1 MRNTTGI
8 IRFNNTI
15 QKQFSTH
22 TLLNSPNLVRLFLIF
37 FITFFSLN
45 TFAKEKTRITER
57 GSSLFYRSWRYPQ
70 VTDNQKDKEE
80 KDLAKDS
87 LEELLP
93 DSTLIAQ
100 NDSIKNGNTE
110 EADEVGNKDK
120 DDNSDNLAQHSP
132 DAAEA
137 DKGENGDKDHLADDI
152 LSGGKSTDKD
162 PSSQNLD
169 NEDDSKNNAVIPT
182 VCVLYFKFDQSN
194 YTRDYSAEIDTI
206 LQFIDYHQGKDFLLT
221 AHTDERGTVAYNQ
234 ALSERRAKQLFKTL
248 VERGVDP
255 KRLTCIGR
263 SELEPAIR
271 NAKTEREHQ
280 LNRRVVIS
288 VKE

>member
-1 MRNTTGI
+1 MRNTTRI
-8 IRFNNTI
+8 NRFNNTI
-15 QKQFSTH
+15 QKQFPNH
-22 TLLNSPNLVRLFLIF
+22 TLLNSHNLVRLFLIF

-70 VTDNQKDKEE
+70 VVDNQKDKEDE
-80 KDLAKDS
+80 NLAKNTIAKI
-87 LEELLP
+87 LP
-93 DSTLIAQ
+93 DSTMIAQ
-100 NDSIKNGNTE
+100 NDSINNDNT
-110 EADEVGNKDK
+110 N
-120 DDNSDNLAQHSP
+120 NLIAQHSP
-132 DAAEA
+132 ETEEA

-152 LSGGKSTDKD
+152 LSGGKSPDKD
-162 PSSQNLD
+162 SLSQNPE
-169 NEDDSKNNAVIPT
+169 NEGGRQNGKKIPA

>member
-1 MRNTTGI
+1 M
-8 IRFNNTI
+8 
-15 QKQFSTH
+15 
-22 TLLNSPNLVRLFLIF
+22 NSHNLVRLFLIF

-80 KDLAKDS
+80 NDLAKDS
-87 LEELLP
+87 LDKILP

-100 NDSIKNGNTE
+100 NDSIKN
-110 EADEVGNKDK
+110 
-120 DDNSDNLAQHSP
+120 DDTNNLIAQHSP
-132 DAAEA
+132 ETEEA

-152 LSGGKSTDKD
+152 LSGGKSPDKD

-169 NEDDSKNNAVIPT
+169 NEDDNKNNTAIPT

>member
-1 MRNTTGI
+1 MRNTTRI
-8 IRFNNTI
+8 NRFYNTI

-22 TLLNSPNLVRLFLIF
+22 TLLNSHNLVRLFLIF

-70 VTDNQKDKEE
+70 VTDSQKDKEE
-80 KDLAKDS
+80 KDLVKDS
-87 LEELLP
+87 LEEILP

-100 NDSIKNGNTE
+100 NDSIINDNTE
-110 EADEVGNKDK
+110 EADSISNKDN
-120 DDNSDNLAQHSP
+120 NSDTLIAQHSP
-132 DAAEA
+132 ETEEA
-137 DKGENGDKDHLADDI
+137 DKGENGDKDHLADNI
-152 LSGGKSTDKD
+152 LSGGKSPDKD
-162 PSSQNLD
+162 SSNQNLG

>member
-1 MRNTTGI
+1 MRNTTRI
-8 IRFNNTI
+8 NRFNNTI
-15 QKQFSTH
+15 QKQFLIH
-22 TLLNSPNLVRLFLIF
+22 TLLNSHNLVRLFLIF

-80 KDLAKDS
+80 NDLAKDS
-87 LEELLP
+87 LDKILP
-93 DSTLIAQ
+93 DSTLISQ
-100 NDSIKNGNTE
+100 NDSIKN
-110 EADEVGNKDK
+110 
-120 DDNSDNLAQHSP
+120 DDTNNLIAQHSP
-132 DAAEA
+132 ETEEA

-152 LSGGKSTDKD
+152 LSGGKSPDKD

-169 NEDDSKNNAVIPT
+169 NEDDNKNNTAIPT

>member
-1 MRNTTGI
+1 M
-8 IRFNNTI
+8 
-15 QKQFSTH
+15 
-22 TLLNSPNLVRLFLIF
+22 NSHNFARLFLVF

-80 KDLAKDS
+80 GNLAKDS
-87 LEELLP
+87 TAKILP
-93 DSTLIAQ
+93 DSTLIAK
-100 NDSIKNGNTE
+100 NDSIKN
-110 EADEVGNKDK
+110 
-120 DDNSDNLAQHSP
+120 DDTNNLIVQHSP
-132 DAAEA
+132 EIEEA

-152 LSGGKSTDKD
+152 LSGGKSPAKD
-162 PSSQNLD
+162 SSNQNLI
-169 NEDDSKNNAVIPT
+169 NEGDRQKDTKIPA

-194 YTRDYSAEIDTI
+194 YTRDYSTEIDTI
-206 LQFIDYHQGKDFLLT
+206 LQFIDYHKGKDFLLT

-263 SELEPAIR
+263 SELEPAVR

>member
-1 MRNTTGI
+1 MRKTTRI
-8 IRFNNTI
+8 NRFYNTI
-15 QKQFSTH
+15 QKQFSSH
-22 TLLNSPNLVRLFLIF
+22 TLLNSHNLVRLFLIF

-80 KDLAKDS
+80 NDLAKDS
-87 LEELLP
+87 LEEILP

-100 NDSIKNGNTE
+100 NDSIK
-110 EADEVGNKDK
+110 
-120 DDNSDNLAQHSP
+120 DDDTNNLIAQHSP
-132 DAAEA
+132 ETEEA
-137 DKGENGDKDHLADDI
+137 DKGENGDKDHLADNI
-152 LSGGKSTDKD
+152 LSGGKSPDKD
-162 PSSQNLD
+162 SSNQNLD

-288 VKE
+288 VQE